1 MANPDYRR
9 SGGSAEKVAA
19 ELRRRGFALEVVEL
33 PASTHTAV
41 EAAAAVGCG
50 VEAIAKSLVF
60 RTAGGRPVLVI
71 ASGVN
76 RVDETRVGELVGEQ
90 ISRADP
96 DFVRTSTGF
105 AIGGVPPVGHSLEP
119 ITFIDE
125 DLLQRET
132 IWAAAGTPR
141 AVFQLTPAQLVELTA
156 GTVAALK
163 G

>member
-1 MANPDYRR
+1 METSDYRP
-9 SGGSAEKVAA
+9 SGDSAKRVAA
-19 ELRRRGFALEVVEL
+19 ELRRRGFELEVVEL
-33 PASTHTAV
+33 PESTRTAV
-41 EAAAAVGCG
+41 EAAAAVGCD
-50 VEAIAKSLVF
+50 VAAIAKSLVF
-60 RTAGGRPVLVI
+60 RTTGGQPVLVI

-76 RVDETRVGELVGEQ
+76 RVDEARVGELVGEQ

-96 DFVRTSTGF
+96 DFVRATTGF
-105 AIGGVPPVGHSLEP
+105 AIGGIPPVGHTVEP
-119 ITFIDE
+119 IVLIDE

-156 GTVAALK
+156 GTVTALK